1 MILDKLLIFS
11 EGETVTSTKNSA
23 VLDFGEAGDAVGQE
37 LTLEVRTASAFTGS
51 GGTLQ
56 IKLQTSSDNFSSD
69 ATDVVLSPSITVNGL
84 KAGHTLFKIRVPQGL
99 KRYARLA
106 YTVGGTISAG
116 SVTAFLTKDL

>member
-37 LTLEVRTASAFTGS
+37 LTLEVRSVKAFTGTS
-51 GGTLQ
+51 GTLQ

-69 ATDVVLSPSITVNGL
+69 TTDVVLSPVITMDGAP
-84 KAGHTLFKIRVPQGL
+84 AGKTLFKIRTPQGL

-116 SVTAFLTKDL
+116 AVTAFLSKEL